1 MPEEKNITCIGC
13 PMGCA
18 VTLTI
23 DDDRKVTSITGYKC
37 KEGQKYALAEYKNPV
52 RTLTA
57 TVLTQNSSQRLLA
70 VRTTA
75 PIPKTKLLPGIMALA
90 EVRAKPPIKMGDVV
104 ISNLLD
110 TGVDVVAT
118 SGLLF

>member
-1 MPEEKNITCIGC
+1 MSEEERIVCIGC

-23 DDDRKVTSITGYKC
+23 DDNGKVVSIAGHKC
-37 KEGQKYALAEYKNPV
+37 KEGEKYVLDEYENPV

-57 TVLTQNSSQRLLA
+57 TVLTQSSSQRLLA

-75 PIPKTKLLPGIMALA
+75 PIPKTKLVPGIMALA
-90 EVRAKPPIKMGDVV
+90 KVRTKPPIKIGDV
-104 ISNLLD
+104 ILSNLLD
-110 TGVDVVAT
+110 TGVDVAAT
-118 SGLLF
+118 SDLSF

>member
-1 MPEEKNITCIGC
+1 MSEEQSIICIGC

-18 VTLTI
+18 VTLTT
-23 DDDRKVTSITGYKC
+23 DDGKVASITGHKC
-37 KEGQKYALAEYKNPV
+37 KEGEKYVLDEYNNPV

-75 PIPKTKLLPGIMALA
+75 PILKTKLVPGMMALA
-90 EVRAKPPIKMGDVV
+90 EVRAKPPIKMGGVI

-118 SGLLF
+118 GDLPF